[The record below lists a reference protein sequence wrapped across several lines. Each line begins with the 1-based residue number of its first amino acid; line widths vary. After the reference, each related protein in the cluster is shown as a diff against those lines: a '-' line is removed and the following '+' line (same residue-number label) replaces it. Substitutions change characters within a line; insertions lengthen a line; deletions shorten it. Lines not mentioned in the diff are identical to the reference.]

1 MVERIVRSIS
11 GRRPDG
17 DTLIMST
24 ISHPAADR
32 LIVSIEQRRE
42 AVLDVIRQA
51 RHRITLSLFRC
62 TDDEVFAELAAAT
75 RRGVAV
81 EGLVTSRAK
90 GGKKKLAK
98 LWSTLER
105 TGASVKA
112 YTDPVVKYH
121 AKYLVADDGP
131 ALVTSLNFT
140 KKCFR
145 KTCDAL
151 VLTYDPAV
159 VSDLRRLMEADCAR
173 LQLPSNITERLIIGP
188 ERARR
193 QLTDLIESARSSIRV
208 VDAKLS
214 DPDLVSLLNQ
224 KRARGLT
231 VDLFSSKRLG
241 ELKSHGKIMLVD
253 DTKVVVG
260 SLALAALSLD
270 FRREVAIVVD
280 EPSAVAE
287 AAELFRGLA
296 AAAAD
301 ARAAAVLGETAS
313 C

>member
-1 MVERIVRSIS
+1 M
-11 GRRPDG
+11 
-17 DTLIMST
+17 
-24 ISHPAADR
+24 
-32 LIVSIEQRRE
+32 
-42 AVLDVIRQA
+42 
-51 RHRITLSLFRC
+51 
-62 TDDEVFAELAAAT
+62 
-75 RRGVAV
+75 

-121 AKYLVADDGP
+121 AKYLLADDGP

-151 VLTYDPAV
+151 VLTHDPAV
-159 VSDLRRLMEADCAR
+159 VSGLRQLMEADCSR
-173 LQLPSNITERLIIGP
+173 LPLASDITERLIVGP

-193 QLTDLIESARSSIRV
+193 QFTALINSARSSIRLI
-208 VDAKLS
+208 DAKLS
-214 DPDLVSLLNQ
+214 DPDLVSLLNE
-224 KRARGLT
+224 KRAGGLT

-241 ELKSHGKIMLVD
+241 ELKSHGKIMLID
-253 DTKVVVG
+253 DAKVVVG

-287 AAELFRGLA
+287 AVELFRGLSAAAAEARA
-296 AAAAD
+296 AAAAMRES
-301 ARAAAVLGETAS
+301 AP